1 MLVPQAVQFPCLIP
15 PRPVLDLP
23 LGGHSVAA
31 NGVVPPAQSAEQQ
44 PDAASAVMT
53 TTMTGEQLQS
63 LPTSGRRWQQL
74 FLDMPAAAPSS
85 AGAQLAL
92 RGAGD
97 DPPDTTIDGSSTRL
111 AFGSGITSASAL
123 PAQDPAAQETGEGK
137 TGFSGGRGVAI
148 AMAAI
153 REVHVVAGNVESEG
167 SHAAGGRAGVE
178 TESGGNQLHGQGYF
192 SDRQNTWGARNPFA
206 QWTQNTGTA
215 AAPNF
220 AAIPFTPPDHAT
232 SWGLGAGS
240 RIRRDQVFWFAAL
253 DGYRRNDPGLA
264 TAEEPVG
271 ADQYG
276 NCLGLFCPPSVPQT
290 ELLSAQLGESE
301 AQAYNDYM
309 GIPRAGFTGAG
320 LEQIAGLLGPA
331 PRTAAQW
338 VGFARLDWQATER
351 NQVYGRGNRGG
362 LECARWRVHASLR
375 KLRQSQLRFERGQP
389 GMAVGAVGGLCYAKP
404 AGGNTRLRWAAKF

>member
-1 MLVPQAVQFPCLIP
+1 MHSPFRALCLIALACALFLAPAWPAARAQSATPQAAASAMLVPQAVQFPCLIP

-111 AFGSGITSASAL
+111 AFGSGITSASVL

-178 TESGGNQLHGQGYF
+178 TESGGNQLHGQGF
-192 SDRQNTWGARNPFA
+192 SPIARTPGVRGIPLRSGLRTPVRLPRLISPPSRLRRPITRPPGDWARAAASAATRCSGSPRSTATGATIQASPLPRNRWA
-206 QWTQNTGTA
+206 RINMGTA
-215 AAPNF
+215 
-220 AAIPFTPPDHAT
+220 
-232 SWGLGAGS
+232 LGSSA
-240 RIRRDQVFWFAAL
+240 RPA
-253 DGYRRNDPGLA
+253 
-264 TAEEPVG
+264 
-271 ADQYG
+271 
-276 NCLGLFCPPSVPQT
+276 CPRPS
-290 ELLSAQLGESE
+290 
-301 AQAYNDYM
+301 Y
-309 GIPRAGFTGAG
+309 
-320 LEQIAGLLGPA
+320 
-331 PRTAAQW
+331 
-338 VGFARLDWQATER
+338 
-351 NQVYGRGNRGG
+351 
-362 LECARWRVHASLR
+362 
-375 KLRQSQLRFERGQP
+375 
-389 GMAVGAVGGLCYAKP
+389 
-404 AGGNTRLRWAAKF
+404 